1 MLRRVFL
8 ALTCL
13 FAFGATAQ
21 AASDDML
28 DLPVNPATTSLT
40 YLYCL
45 TNDQAAATDLLQQRF
60 KYIGETEKNA
70 RALAGDWV
78 KNGYCAQFLA
88 DFAKIAPNL
97 RSRVVKELKEAG
109 FSPRKP
115 ITEQMAEADD
125 PETQSSKLGKI
136 LKGIGR
142 ALGKLFGGGGGSYER
157 SQSYM
162 KFTAADGSSTE
173 ICDKSTTINVGGGG
187 GDIFKPGTPPFM
199 PDPKP

>member
-1 MLRRVFL
+1 MLHRILL

-13 FAFGATAQ
+13 LGFSLSAQ

-28 DLPVNPATTSLT
+28 DLPVNPATSALT

-45 TNDQAAATDLLQQRF
+45 TNDKPAVADLLMQRY

-70 RALAGDWV
+70 RFLARDWV
-78 KNGYCAQFLA
+78 KNGYCAQFLG
-88 DFAKIAPNL
+88 DFDKIAPNL
-97 RSRVVKELKEAG
+97 RSRVVKELQQAG
-109 FSPRKP
+109 FSPTKP
-115 ITEQMAEADD
+115 ISEQMENSDD
-125 PETQSSKLGKI
+125 PETQSFKLGKI

-142 ALGKLFGGGGGSYER
+142 AIGKLLGGGASYER

-162 KFTAADGSSTE
+162 TYTAADGSSTQS
-173 ICDKSTTINVGGGG
+173 CDRSTTMTIGGGG
-187 GDIFKPGTPPFM
+187 GDGFKPGTPPFM